1 MHIALYARAW
11 PFGHIPN
18 GIVTYVHCMRA
29 ALMAE
34 GHRVSLFAE
43 LIGPG
48 DHGPDVYPVARGV
61 RRRLLGRLGRLAG
74 SRGDG
79 VSSWGEAIA
88 DAMARV
94 HRRTPIDIIEMEEA
108 FGWCADVQRLLD
120 VPVVVKL
127 HGPAFLTEI
136 GQAATLPLTVARAAN
151 EGRALAKATAVISP
165 SRCALDAAVQ
175 RYGPLAGLLEHV
187 PNPLVLADSIPLW
200 RCDHC
205 ERRTI
210 LFVGKFDWIKGGDVM
225 LRAFARLLDRYP
237 DAELVFVGPDDGVAD
252 NTGNRTHLA
261 AYAQTV
267 LGAAR
272 VKSMRFLG
280 RLDADLIPAL
290 RVGAAMT
297 VVASRWENQ
306 CYTALE
312 AMAQG
317 CPTVAPDTGGMS
329 EIIDDGVTGLLC
341 RVEDPEDMCRAMS
354 TLFDEPALGERLG
367 RRAREYVLAMHAPT
381 TLARRTAALYERV
394 VKDYASRRARTSVI
408 PSLT

>member
-48 DHGPDVYPVARGV
+48 DHGADVYPVARGF
-61 RRRLLGRLGRLAG
+61 RRRLVGRLSRTMGG
-74 SRGDG
+74 SGND
-79 VSSWGEAIA
+79 VFNWGTAIA

-127 HGPAFLTEI
+127 HGPAFLTEA
-136 GQAATLPLTVARAAN
+136 GPQARLPFTVARVAS
-151 EGRALAKATAVISP
+151 EGRALSKVAAVIAP
-165 SRCALDAAVQ
+165 SRCTLDAVVQ
-175 RYGPLAGLLEHV
+175 RYGSPPGLLEHV
-187 PNPLVLADSIPLW
+187 PNPLLVADDVPLW
-200 RCDHC
+200 SREGC
-205 ERRTI
+205 ERRTV

-225 LRAFARLLDRYP
+225 VRAFAHLLDRYP
-237 DAELVFVGPDDGVAD
+237 DAKLVFVGPDDGVAD
-252 NTGNRTHLA
+252 DTGTRIHLA
-261 AYAQTV
+261 EYTRTV

-272 VKSMRFLG
+272 AASVSFLG
-280 RLDADLIPAL
+280 RLDSSRIEPL
-290 RVGAAMT
+290 RARAAMT

-312 AMAQG
+312 AMAQA
-317 CPTVAPDTGGMS
+317 CPTIATDTGGMT
-329 EIIDDGVTGLLC
+329 EILDDGVTGLLC
-341 RVEDPEDMCRAMS
+341 KVDDPRDLCRAMC
-354 TLFDEPALGERLG
+354 TLFEDMDLGERLG
-367 RRAREYVLAMHAPT
+367 RRARAHVLASHAPAG
-381 TLARRTAALYERV
+381 LARRAASVYERV
-394 VKDYASRRARTSVI
+394 MREHGARGRA
-408 PSLT
+408 